1 MSSLQGI
8 GGAPSARIT
17 AALTQ
22 SGVTDAS
29 KMNNELK
36 SILTIDVQA
45 RSALSNLGQLS
56 GGASGAGSNGGAAS
70 TPGAFSGG
78 NIDMSGWEA
87 KFDQAASFGA
97 SMDSMENQAMQLM
110 QSPNKAD
117 QIKGQQMMQAVTQI
131 MEALIKA
138 IQSRGDAAKHAID
151 ASQSH

>member
-1 MSSLQGI
+1 MSLQGI

-17 AALTQ
+17 AALSQ
-22 SGVTDAS
+22 FGVTDAS

-36 SILTIDVQA
+36 SILTIDVQT
-45 RSALSNLGQLS
+45 RSALSNLSQFS
-56 GGASGAGSNGGAAS
+56 GGAGSAAGAAS
-70 TPGAFSGG
+70 TPGPFSGSG
-78 NIDMSGWEA
+78 IDMSGWEA

-97 SMDSMENQAMQLM
+97 SMDAMESQAMKLM

>member
-1 MSSLQGI
+1 MSLQGI

-17 AALTQ
+17 AALSQ
-22 SGVTDAS
+22 FGVTDAS
-29 KMNNELK
+29 KMNSELK

-45 RSALSNLGQLS
+45 RSALSNLGQL
-56 GGASGAGSNGGAAS
+56 AGSAAGAAGAAS
-70 TPGAFSGG
+70 TPGPFAGG
-78 NIDMSGWEA
+78 NVDMSGWEA

-97 SMDSMENQAMQLM
+97 SMDAMENQAMKLM

-138 IQSRGDAAKHAID
+138 IQARGQAAKSAID